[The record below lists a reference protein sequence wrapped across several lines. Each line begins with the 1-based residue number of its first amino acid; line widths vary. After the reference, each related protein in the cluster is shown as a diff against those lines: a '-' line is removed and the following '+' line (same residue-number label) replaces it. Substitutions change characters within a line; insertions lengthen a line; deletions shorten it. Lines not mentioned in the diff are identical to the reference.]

1 MKSNDP
7 DLIAHLLQGG
17 TNKDGHFIFAEL
29 YTIELLSG
37 DVLRFTSA
45 DGDVT
50 HGGNTWLAGPLEI
63 SRGTTRS
70 AVGFE
75 VDDLPLDIVSDG
87 ETVILNGYS
96 LQKLM
101 QLGFMEHAQVTIE
114 KLYFET
120 WGATPPWDPFVV
132 FYGRWASAEI
142 GWLRC
147 KAEIKFG
154 EELHQPWPRR
164 HVGASC
170 AFVVFDADCTLDRE
184 DFRTDV
190 TAEAGSTTI
199 KLYSAA
205 DLSSQPAGWFPLGYV
220 RALTGLNAGLSM
232 SIKAQGPGYVVLDAP
247 LLVAPGVGDTF
258 AVYPG
263 CANTMDACDSKFDN
277 LANYGGQP
285 NVPVPE
291 TAI

>member
-7 DLIAHLLQGG
+7 NLIAHMLQGG
-17 TNKDGHFIFAEL
+17 TRKDGVFLFAEL
-29 YTIELLSG
+29 YTFELLSG

-50 HGGNTWLAGPLEI
+50 YGGNTWLAGPLEI
-63 SRGTTRS
+63 MRGTTRAS
-70 AVGFE
+70 VGFE
-75 VDDLPLDIVSDG
+75 VDDLPLDINSDG
-87 ETVILNGYS
+87 VAILNGYS

-101 QLGFMEHAQVTIE
+101 QLGFMEHALVTIE

-120 WGATPPWDPFVV
+120 WGVVPPWAPFVV
-132 FYGRWASAEI
+132 FHGRWSSEDI

-147 KAEIKFG
+147 KAELKFG

-164 HVGASC
+164 HIGAGC
-170 AFVVFDADCTLDRE
+170 PYVVFDADCDLDRE
-184 DFRTDV
+184 DFRVDA
-190 TAEAGSTTI
+190 TAEAGSTAV
-199 KLYSAA
+199 KLYAPLTLGAS
-205 DLSSQPAGWFPLGYV
+205 PAGYFPLGYV

-247 LLVAPGVGDTF
+247 LLVAPAAGDTF
-258 AVYPG
+258 ACYPG
-263 CANTMDACDSKFDN
+263 CDLTMDTCLNKYAN
-277 LANYGGQP
+277 LANYGGEP